1 MQTLIQNFFN
11 YLTPYKQWKHLV
23 TKENLKSDLLAAIT
37 GAIVVL
43 PQGVAF
49 ATIAGMPP
57 AYGLY
62 TAMVP
67 AVVAAFFGS
76 SRHLVSGPTTAASI
90 MLFAF
95 LSTVAEPSSAHYVT
109 LALTL
114 TFMVGLTEV
123 IMGLARLGTLVNF
136 ISHAVVVGFTAGAG
150 ILIAFK
156 QFKHFF
162 GLPIPRG
169 SAFYEIIQFF
179 VTHLSDINWY
189 VTTVGAATL
198 ISGYVFKKWIKKI
211 PYMIASMLI
220 GSLVGVM
227 INKIYGG
234 SDITGITTVGALT
247 AAIPPLSMP
256 DFSLETLQILA
267 PAVLAITLLSLTE
280 AVAIARSIAVKSGQ
294 KLDGNQEFIGQ
305 GLSNIVGSFFSA
317 YVATGSFNRSGV
329 NFEAG
334 AKTPIAA
341 ALAGILLIGILL
353 LVAPWAAYLPTAA
366 MAGILILVAYG
377 IIDFHSIK
385 VIQKT
390 SKGEAGVLW
399 ITFIATLFLHL
410 EFAILAGVIF
420 SFLYYLS
427 KTSRPSIFA
436 RIPDPEDGRR
446 KFTTLKVPNE
456 KIQNECPQIKFIRV
470 DGSLF
475 FGSVGYV
482 DQKIEKL
489 LEAQPNQ
496 KHVAL
501 FAQGINFVDVEG
513 AEFLVHFA
521 NKLKALGGSLSL
533 YKIKDRVKTPLL
545 KGEHLE
551 HMPDV
556 RFYDSKGELIKEL
569 IPKLDS
575 NICKTCTK
583 RIFNECKGL
592 EGA

>member
-1 MQTLIQNFFN
+1 MVEKVLSYF
-11 YLTPYKQWKHLV
+11 TPYKTWKHRV
-23 TKENLKSDLLAAIT
+23 NKENFKADIMAAIT

-62 TAMVP
+62 TAMIP
-67 AVVAAFFGS
+67 ALIAAFFGS
-76 SRHLVSGPTTAASI
+76 SWHLVSGPTTAASI

-95 LSTVAEPSSAHYVT
+95 LSTLAEPASAQYVT

-114 TFMVGLTEV
+114 TFMVGVTEV
-123 IMGLARLGTLVNF
+123 VMGFARLGTLVNF

-169 SAFYEIIQFF
+169 SAFYEIIQYF

-189 VTTVGAATL
+189 VTAVGAATL
-198 ISGYVFKKWIKKI
+198 ISGYIFKKWIKKV

-220 GSLVGVM
+220 GSVVGFF
-227 INKIYGG
+227 INKMYGG
-234 SDITGITTVGALT
+234 AEVTGITTVGALT

-256 DFSLETLQILA
+256 DFSFETFKTLA
-267 PAVLAITLLSLTE
+267 PAVLAITLLALTE

-294 KLDGNQEFIGQ
+294 KLDGNQEFVGQ
-305 GLSNIVGSFFSA
+305 GLSNIIGSFFSA

-329 NFEAG
+329 NYEAG
-334 AKTPIAA
+334 AKTPLAA
-341 ALAGILLIGILL
+341 AIAGILLIGILL

-366 MAGILILVAYG
+366 MAGILFLVAYG

-399 ITFIATLFLHL
+399 ITFFATLFLHL
-410 EFAILAGVIF
+410 EFAIMAGVIF
-420 SFLYYLS
+420 SFLFYLS
-427 KTSRPSIFA
+427 KTSRPSIYSRVPNA
-436 RIPDPEDGRR
+436 NDSRR
-446 KFTTLKVPNE
+446 KFTTLE
-456 KIQNECPQIKFIRV
+456 EQDECPQIKFMRV

-482 DQKIEKL
+482 DEKL
-489 LEAQPNQ
+489 EKFLNEIPTQ
-496 KHVAL
+496 KHLAL
-501 FAQGINFVDVEG
+501 FAQGINFVDVAG
-513 AEFLVHFA
+513 AEFLVQLA
-521 NKLKALGGSLSL
+521 QKQKDIGGSMSL
-533 YKIKDRVKTPLL
+533 YKVKDSVKAPLEN
-545 KGEHLE
+545 GEHMA
-551 HMPDV
+551 HMPEV
-556 RFYDSKGELIKEL
+556 KFFDSKGEIIEDLM
-569 IPKLDS
+569 PKMDPE
-575 NICKTCTK
+575 ICKTCTK

-592 EGA
+592 PGA